1 MSQQPPCLTV
11 DVEDFYEG
19 MQAIGHDVAPPPMK
33 RSGVGALAELLAGR
47 PDSVTLF
54 VVGRHARDAGDAL
67 RALAASGH
75 EIASHGPDHGRLPT
89 SVATLTDWLRRG
101 RDMVQDVVDTAVHG
115 FRSPRFEVPRGIGLA
130 AFREAIAAA
139 GFTYV
144 SDTSRIGAASPVAE
158 LPVFRRWNL
167 SIGGGS
173 YQRLLPRRLVA
184 GLLAGAPEPCVLYYH
199 SYDFGHELPSL
210 MSARSLR
217 VASQLAARPRA
228 ASMFELV
235 LSRLGSRTCVEAL
248 NAIR

>member
-1 MSQQPPCLTV
+1 MNQQPPCLTV

-19 MQAIGHDVAPPPMK
+19 MQALGHDVAPPAIQ
-33 RSGVGALAELLAGR
+33 RSGVAALAELLAGR
-47 PDSVTLF
+47 PDSITLF
-54 VVGRHARDAGDAL
+54 VVGRHARDAGDSL

-89 SVATLTDWLRRG
+89 TVAMLTDWLRRG
-101 RDMVQDVVDTAVHG
+101 RDMVQDVVGTTVHG
-115 FRSPRFEVPRGIGLA
+115 FRPPRFEVPRGIGVA

-144 SDTSRIGAASPVAE
+144 SDTSRIGPASPVAE
-158 LPVFRRWNL
+158 LPVLRRWDL

-173 YQRLLPRRLVA
+173 YQRVLPRRLVA
-184 GLLAGAPEPCVLYYH
+184 GLVSGAPEPCVLYYH

-210 MSARSLR
+210 MSARSVR

-228 ASMFELV
+228 GSMFEFL
-235 LSRLGSRTCVEAL
+235 LSRLGSRTCAEAID
-248 NAIR
+248 AIR